1 MRLKASL
8 APTDSQHVLSDREHC
23 KVQRTLANC
32 KHCIYVTLVKTWE
45 RDKKTKKSRQIFL
58 PKA

>member
-23 KVQRTLANC
+23 KVQRTLAN
-32 KHCIYVTLVKTWE
+32 TLHLCNTCQDMGKGQ
-45 RDKKTKKSRQIFL
+45 KN
-58 PKA
+58 